1 MPRMRRL
8 SCLVVSAC
16 CLLLL
21 AGCGKKTVGVN
32 GKLVLPSGVK
42 LVDTDTVNVSFVP
55 EEATGM
61 ASGGQ
66 VSKADLSF
74 STRQGKNPGT
84 VPGKYK
90 VVVQMMASPGKPDTK
105 DRTAVFGPLNKL
117 FDAAKTPL
125 RCEVTDESEQSFIID
140 LNKKSVTKN

>member
-1 MPRMRRL
+1 MPRIRRL

-32 GKLVLPSGVK
+32 GKLVLPVGVK
-42 LVDTDTVNVSFVP
+42 LVDSDIVNVSFVP
-55 EEATGM
+55 EEGTGM

-66 VSKADLSF
+66 VSPTDLTF
-74 STRQGKNPGT
+74 STRQGKIPGT

-90 VVVQMMASPGKPDTK
+90 VVVKLTANPGKPDSKT
-105 DRTAVFGPLNKL
+105 RTAVFIPINKS
-117 FDAAKTPL
+117 FDADKTPL
-125 RCEVTDESEQSFIID
+125 RCEVTDDPEQSFTID